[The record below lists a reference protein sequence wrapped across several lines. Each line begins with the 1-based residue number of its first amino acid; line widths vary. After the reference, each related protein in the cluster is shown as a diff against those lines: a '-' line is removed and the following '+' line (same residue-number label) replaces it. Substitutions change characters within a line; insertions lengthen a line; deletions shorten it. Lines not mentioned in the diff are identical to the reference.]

1 MYHIIICDDE
11 NTFIQYIKSVI
22 LKCDICEEE
31 VIFHKYNSED
41 MLMHD
46 INMIPRCDLVIL
58 NVKDMADRKQETAF
72 CFRKHFPDAILVYC
86 SEGCQPTDE
95 LFKTM
100 PFRYFFKTY
109 SDKRMLMEMREVI
122 QAMKKNKS
130 EIYIAGYYYYTFVR
144 VKSSNIL
151 YIENCKRGSIIHVN
165 REKMELDINKL
176 TTNKKIAQLYDILY
190 KYEFGYA
197 HNSYLVNLKYVDKM
211 LPNGELWLED
221 GTILTVSR
229 ARLKEFRK
237 ALATVMLNS

>member
-11 NTFIQYIKSVI
+11 NTFIQYIQSVI

-100 PFRYFFKTY
+100 PFRYRGYHAVYIPTEDYESVKEY
-109 SDKRMLMEMREVI
+109 LRMR
-122 QAMKKNKS
+122 ND
-130 EIYIAGYYYYTFVR
+130 
-144 VKSSNIL
+144 
-151 YIENCKRGSIIHVN
+151 H
-165 REKMELDINKL
+165 KL
-176 TTNKKIAQLYDILY
+176 TL
-190 KYEFGYA
+190 
-197 HNSYLVNLKYVDKM
+197 
-211 LPNGELWLED
+211 
-221 GTILTVSR
+221 
-229 ARLKEFRK
+229 
-237 ALATVMLNS
+237 